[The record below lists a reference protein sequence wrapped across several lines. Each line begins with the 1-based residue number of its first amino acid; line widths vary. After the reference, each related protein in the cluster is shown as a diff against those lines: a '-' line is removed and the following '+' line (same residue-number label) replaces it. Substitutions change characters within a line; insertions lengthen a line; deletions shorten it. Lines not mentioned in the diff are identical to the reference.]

1 MTNNY
6 NFFFLQSIGSSTK
19 SCDTYSPVRYMEKSK
34 QKCQMKLTQETDCR
48 EIPEL
53 NAANFMN
60 DLKIVKNIKAI
71 QNVTIE
77 DILDN
82 DDLFVVPKPNVC
94 INLGTGERVVC
105 VKVKQNEALSEPT
118 KVQTT

>member
-1 MTNNY
+1 
-6 NFFFLQSIGSSTK
+6 
-19 SCDTYSPVRYMEKSK
+19 
-34 QKCQMKLTQETDCR
+34 MKLTQETDCR

-118 KVQTT
+118 KVQTFQLTIFQLVFKKSYQFFLLSHRIVRIFLQS

>member
-1 MTNNY
+1 
-6 NFFFLQSIGSSTK
+6 
-19 SCDTYSPVRYMEKSK
+19 
-34 QKCQMKLTQETDCR
+34 MKLTQETDCR

-118 KVQTT
+118 KVQTHLTISQLVIKNHLDFSLYLTEL